1 VNDEI
6 RRAILAALGPR
17 PTPTKRRALVEHL
30 RQLADEQERLASAEE
45 RSGHRVRQA
54 RPAGEPG
61 RTGGRP
67 RGSGGRFLRFEEPT
81 PGNSGTLHIA
91 AALWH
96 ELGDPARLDI
106 QRAGSRL
113 VLRPCEWPRGYAVTL
128 PSGARGGNPRMRI
141 GAEAANALG
150 LVEGRI
156 GAEVQGGA
164 IVAER

>member
-1 VNDEI
+1 
-6 RRAILAALGPR
+6 
-17 PTPTKRRALVEHL
+17 
-30 RQLADEQERLASAEE
+30 
-45 RSGHRVRQA
+45 VRQA

-81 PGNSGTLHIA
+81 PGNSGTLHVA

-96 ELGDPARLDI
+96 ALGDPARLDI

-156 GAEVQGGA
+156 GAEVEGGA

>member
-1 VNDEI
+1 V
-6 RRAILAALGPR
+6 
-17 PTPTKRRALVEHL
+17 KRRDIAEQL
-30 RQLADEQERLASAEE
+30 RQIADEQERLAAAEE

-81 PGNSGTLHIA
+81 HRNSGTLHVA

-96 ELGDPARLDI
+96 ALGDPARLDI

-113 VLRPCEWPRGYAVTL
+113 VLRPAEWPAGYAVTL
-128 PSGARGGNPRMRI
+128 PSGPRGGNPRMRI
-141 GAEAANALG
+141 GAEAADALG
-150 LVEGRI
+150 LTPGRM
-156 GAEVQGGA
+156 AADVQGGA
-164 IVAER
+164 IVTEAT

>member
-1 VNDEI
+1 VNDDL

-17 PTPTKRRALVEHL
+17 PTPVKRRQIAEHL
-30 RQLADEQERLASAEE
+30 RQRADEQERLAAAEE

-81 PGNSGTLHIA
+81 PGNSGTLHVA

-96 ELGDPARLDI
+96 ALGDPARLDI

-113 VLRPCEWPRGYAVTL
+113 VLRPCEWPHGYAVTL

-141 GAEAANALG
+141 GAEAADALG

-156 GAEVQGGA
+156 GADVQGGA
-164 IVAER
+164 IVAEP

>member
-17 PTPTKRRALVEHL
+17 PTPTKRRQIAEQL
-30 RQLADEQERLASAEE
+30 RQRADEQERLAAAEE

-67 RGSGGRFLRFEEPT
+67 RGSGGRFLRFEEAT
-81 PGNSGTLHIA
+81 PGNSGTLHVA

-96 ELGDPARLDI
+96 ALGDPARLDI

-141 GAEAANALG
+141 GAEAADALG
-150 LVEGRI
+150 LAEGRI
-156 GAEVQGGA
+156 GAEVEGGA